1 MRPKGTIGPTTMLMT
16 STTALAR
23 LRKPRIRNSCPPSVH
38 LMIQPITGRTMTPTP
53 QRPRIAGVRTVP
65 FWHDC
70 GDPWSNERQ
79 ASVTQRNNIGI
90 HRFHQ
95 AKTKKAVTSPIRL
108 TTNNG
113 LSLGTHFRHEC
124 QKRMQHL
131 QGLFPNWWPWT
142 SLVFRKK
149 PN

>member
-1 MRPKGTIGPTTMLMT
+1 MPSINIMSRRREEA
-16 STTALAR
+16 STQMYQFDLA
-23 LRKPRIRNSCPPSVH
+23 KVGGERINNPLYH
-38 LMIQPITGRTMTPTP
+38 TKP

-65 FWHDC
+65 FWDDC
-70 GDPWSNERQ
+70 GDPRSNERQ

-95 AKTKKAVTSPIRL
+95 AKTKKAVTSPIRV